1 MYRGNS
7 RSTDHELWHTSTH
20 VLSTA
25 ARSPTLSGGAIVSQ
39 ARKLKVRSTPSALGR
54 KLLTAVTVLTM
65 TMGKA
70 AAANRAMT
78 LVRRCRMGTGLT
90 GMSSRVEDRDALF
103 CASPVVSRGLTA
115 ICGPCRD
122 MLPHPPMLS
131 PSRSWDAL

>member
-78 LVRRCRMGTGLT
+78 LVGAEWERDLPACPRESRI
-90 GMSSRVEDRDALF
+90 GMRFFAR
-103 CASPVVSRGLTA
+103 PQ
-115 ICGPCRD
+115 
-122 MLPHPPMLS
+122 
-131 PSRSWDAL
+131 